1 MALNSTI
8 YKADLQISNMD
19 CHYYQLHKLTIAK
32 HPSETDERLMIRLLS
47 FAMFAAD
54 ALTFGK
60 DISADDEPAL
70 WQTDLTGAIE
80 LWIEIGQPDERIIR
94 KACGRSN
101 QVVLMLYGRSS
112 ELWWKNNQ
120 TSFTGRTNLK
130 VILLSSEETQALAK
144 LANRNMSLTCTIE
157 DDEVSLIDEKC
168 SISIKPVILFTGKTI
183 K

>member
-8 YKADLQISNMD
+8 HKVDLQISNMD
-19 CHYYQLHKLTIAK
+19 CHYYQLHKLTLAK
-32 HPSETDERLMIRLLS
+32 HPSETDERLMVRILS
-47 FAMFAAD
+47 FAMYAD
-54 ALTFGK
+54 VALTFGK

-70 WQTDLTGAIE
+70 WLVDLTGEIE
-80 LWIEIGQPDERIIR
+80 LWIEIGKPDERIIR
-94 KACGRSN
+94 KACGRAK

-130 VILLSSEETQALAK
+130 VILLSSEETQTLAK

-157 DDEVSLIDEKC
+157 DNEISLIDDKC
-168 SISIKPVILFTGKTI
+168 SVSIKPITLFTGKSAQ
-183 K
+183 

>member
-8 YKADLQISNMD
+8 YKVDLQISNMD
-19 CHYYQLHKLTIAK
+19 CHYYQLHKLTLAK
-32 HPSETDERLMIRLLS
+32 HPSETDERLMVRLLS
-47 FAMFAAD
+47 FAMFADD

-70 WQTDLTGAIE
+70 WLNDLTGATS

-94 KACGRSN
+94 KACGRAK
-101 QVVLMLYGRSS
+101 QVILMLYGRSS

-144 LANRNMSLTCTIE
+144 IADRTMSLTCTIE
-157 DDEVSLIDEKC
+157 DNEISLIDDKRAVT
-168 SISIKPVILFTGKTI
+168 IKPVILYAGKI
-183 K
+183 VK